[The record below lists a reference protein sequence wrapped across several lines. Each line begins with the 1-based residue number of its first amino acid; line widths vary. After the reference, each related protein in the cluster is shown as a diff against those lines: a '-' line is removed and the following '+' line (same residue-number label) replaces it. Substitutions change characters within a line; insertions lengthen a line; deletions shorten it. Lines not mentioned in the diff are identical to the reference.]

1 MKKSDWDYLEKEPGL
16 IYPTRNFG
24 LIEDLACPMKRRTAD
39 PDDEQSIWLE
49 TMLSFDKRRIGRKR
63 KVNRG

>member
-49 TMLSFDKRRIGRKR
+49 TLLSYSERDTYRKKKSRRR
-63 KVNRG
+63 